1 MRVVVAVPVT
11 GSIMSEIGK
20 MTDEIQQR
28 VDKGVGL
35 MNEFIHPIHIIKDC
49 VCGRGVSLRGLTR
62 HE

>member
-1 MRVVVAVPVT
+1 
-11 GSIMSEIGK
+11 MSEIGK